1 MFNVVQSSKNY
12 VLEDNK
18 TPKPLGAR
26 VVSNGL
32 GAYKVFIESF
42 FVEISKRAHSIGNR
56 ALRVRVVSYAL
67 GAYKV
72 FIESFVV
79 EISKRAHSIGN

>member
-1 MFNVVQSSKNY
+1 MFNVVQSSENY
-12 VLEDNK
+12 VLEDYK

-32 GAYKVFIESF
+32 GAYKVFIESV
-42 FVEISKRAHSIGNR
+42 FVETSKRAHSIGNR

-72 FIESFVV
+72 FIESVVV
-79 EISKRAHSIGN
+79 ETSKRAHLIGN

>member
-1 MFNVVQSSKNY
+1 MSNVVKSSGNY
-12 VLEDNK
+12 VFEDD
-18 TPKPLGAR
+18 KPPRAPR
-26 VVSNGL
+26 AMVVSYAL
-32 GAYKVFIESF
+32 GAYKDFIDS
-42 FVEISKRAHSIGNR
+42 VVLHTSKGAHSIGNR